1 TLAERQPEEK
11 VAAAAPQTLE
21 KLGLTVQNLTDDL
34 AERLGY
40 KELKGVVV
48 TQVEPGSLAELSGI
62 RDGMLITEVNR
73 EPVAN
78 VKEFEKAVE
87 KAGRSILLLLTDG
100 RYARYVILKLPKEKE

>member
-1 TLAERQPEEK
+1 M
-11 VAAAAPQTLE
+11 
-21 KLGLTVQNLTDDL
+21 GLTVQNLTDDL

-40 KELKGVVV
+40 KGLKGVVV
-48 TQVEPGSLAELSGI
+48 TEVESGSLAELSGI

-87 KAGRSILLLLTDG
+87 KTGKDRSILLLLTDG
-100 RYARYVILKLPKEKE
+100 QFARYVILKLPKEKE